1 MRESVRGWSGR
12 RLRSARLDGHLT
24 QEDSPRWWVW
34 CSHCGIARWESGS
47 AEHHRPSMRAP
58 SPKHARA
65 IADALDR
72 CSPICSQS
80 TEIVGE
86 TVPLPRL

>member
-1 MRESVRGWSGR
+1 MVGLVLPLRNRPLGVRQRG
-12 RLRSARLDGHLT
+12 
-24 QEDSPRWWVW
+24 
-34 CSHCGIARWESGS
+34 
-47 AEHHRPSMRAP
+47 AP